1 MSLGFGFTGTTAAKG
16 TCSKGARRSGAARTD
31 KFHHLKMQVKVFL
44 EKERSVSH
52 YVDKVDLLE
61 AFLYYCKLELE
72 LVQEKNAAGFEDK
85 PKQKKDEE
93 MYDEDTPYKKNESPH
108 QLLQKAVSGDFEEQI
123 AAGFEGL
130 RSSQEHVKGMSQ
142 KELEEWEKELN
153 DMIERLKNSDKCRDR
168 FTERLL
174 RCIGGK
180 LMQPGRMSTLSM
192 EEEEA
197 GLKAKWKEFD
207 AAMRLAAFRSKEV
220 ANPAGYMQQGQNVF
234 LGVQTR
240 SQYIHTY
247 DWRAFLALRHHLS
260 ATA

>member
-44 EKERSVSH
+44 EKERSVCH

-72 LVQEKNAAGFEDK
+72 LVQEKIAAGFEDK
-85 PKQKKDEE
+85 PKQKKDED
-93 MYDEDTPYKKNESPH
+93 MDYEDTPYKKNESPH

-142 KELEEWEKELN
+142 EELEEWEKELN
-153 DMIERLKNSDKCRDR
+153 EMIDRLKNSDKYRDR
-168 FTERLL
+168 FAGRLL
-174 RCIGGK
+174 SGIGGK
-180 LMQPGRMSTLSM
+180 LMQPGRMPTLSM

-197 GLKAKWKEFD
+197 GVKA
-207 AAMRLAAFRSKEV
+207 R
-220 ANPAGYMQQGQNVF
+220 
-234 LGVQTR
+234 
-240 SQYIHTY
+240 
-247 DWRAFLALRHHLS
+247 
-260 ATA
+260 

>member
-72 LVQEKNAAGFEDK
+72 LVQEKIAAGFEDK

-93 MYDEDTPYKKNESPH
+93 MDDEDTPYKNNESPH

-130 RSSQEHVKGMSQ
+130 RSSEEHVKGMSQ
-142 KELEEWEKELN
+142 EELEEWEKELN
-153 DMIERLKNSDKCRDR
+153 DMIDRLQNSDQYRDI
-168 FTERLL
+168 FAWRLL
-174 RCIGGK
+174 SGIGGK

-207 AAMRLAAFRSKEV
+207 AAMRLAAFGSKEV